1 MERLPVLAD
10 SRQENA
16 QKINALIKDIQR
28 GPIDGMGKP
37 DPLKGHLAAYGAGVL
52 TKQTESSI
60 TSETGQSIS
69 YPAKATMRTDNE
81 TQASQPE
88 KSWSAEVKKKR
99 KMSLQQLSLKNSN
112 KPVISITHKDNKVK

>member
-1 MERLPVLAD
+1 
-10 SRQENA
+10 
-16 QKINALIKDIQR
+16 
-28 GPIDGMGKP
+28 MGKP
-37 DPLKGHLAAYGAGVL
+37 EPLKGHLAAYGAGAS

-60 TSETGQSIS
+60 TSKTGQSIS
-69 YPAKATMRTDNE
+69 YPAQATMRTDNE
-81 TQASQPE
+81 TLASPPE